1 MSRTLVIGF
10 GNIDRQDDGV
20 AFDVVNAVRQH
31 RGQKPLSADE
41 TGMEALGAQ
50 VDSIFC
56 LQLAPDLLDVAE
68 PYDRLVFVDAHV
80 QPDAEDVYCVPVQP
94 EYASATFT
102 HHMTPALFLAL
113 LQVLRG
119 REPEGWIVSV
129 RGHQFDFEQGLS
141 PETEQ
146 MVSPAV
152 RAVVRL
158 LEDTDTRELNAGAE
172 PVRSR
177 VSG

>member
-1 MSRTLVIGF
+1 MSRSLVLGY

-20 AFDVVNAVRQH
+20 AFEIVNAVRQH
-31 RGQKPLSADE
+31 CGQAILAAGD
-41 TGMEALGAQ
+41 TGLDALGTD

-56 LQLAPDLLDVAE
+56 LQLAPELLDVAE
-68 PYDRLVFVDAHV
+68 DYDRLVFVDAHV

-94 EYASATFT
+94 QYASATFT

-141 PETEQ
+141 PETVQ
-146 MVSPAV
+146 MVP
-152 RAVVRL
+152 RAVQAVIGL
-158 LEDTDTRELNAGAE
+158 LDKKDTGE
-172 PVRSR
+172 PNVA
-177 VSG
+177 